1 MLERV
6 KVLREGGQQGVRV
19 IWRGGRGRSSGLT
32 LVFLRSPKKYF
43 INYPMTS
50 LRDAVGH
57 LYQALEDLAQDH
69 EELTDTDVREALAET
84 LNHYFTWEQP
94 QETMPETYFM
104 FSAKGDR
111 GVAHA
116 VAEFLAEALP
126 AAHAEGVGPGQ
137 PRHDV
142 LQDDSISTDNGE
154 TYDLFIGQSDEP
166 RPVTALHAIRF
177 EPGEYDE

>member
-1 MLERV
+1 
-6 KVLREGGQQGVRV
+6 
-19 IWRGGRGRSSGLT
+19 
-32 LVFLRSPKKYF
+32 
-43 INYPMTS
+43 MTS

-111 GVAHA
+111 GVANA

-166 RPVTALHAIRF
+166 RPVTALLAVRF